1 MEIHAELKRLSELMH
16 DAGYV
21 ADTNFV
27 LHDVEEEEKVF
38 YLCHHSGKLAI
49 AFGPINTAPSNP
61 LRIVK
66 NLRVCGNCYTSTKL
80 ISKIVRRPILVRDAN
95 CFHHIEDV
103 VCSCAD
109 NIGDASSL
117 VLLIIGVG

>member
-49 AFGPINTAPSNP
+49 AFGLINTAPSNP
-61 LRIVK
+61 LRIIK
-66 NLRVCGNCYTSTKL
+66 NGFVAIATL
-80 ISKIVRRPILVRDAN
+80 PQ
-95 CFHHIEDV
+95 
-103 VCSCAD
+103 
-109 NIGDASSL
+109 SSFQR
-117 VLLIIGVG
+117 

>member
-21 ADTNFV
+21 ADTT
-27 LHDVEEEEKVF
+27 LEEEEKVF

-49 AFGPINTAPSNP
+49 AFGLINTAPSNP
-61 LRIVK
+61 LCIVK
-66 NLRVCGNCYTSTKL
+66 NLRVCGNCYTSAKL
-80 ISKIVRRPILVRDAN
+80 ISKIVGRPILVRDAN
-95 CFHHIEDV
+95 CFHHIEDG

-109 NIGDASSL
+109 TIGDASSL